1 MKHQICWNL
10 KKVRTLIVCILKELG
25 AIVIRITRNS
35 ARRAAFYGI
44 IGIVFLATAPL
55 PAAADYQAGVNAY
68 YRGEFLA
75 ALEAWRPLAEAG
87 DPVAQNS
94 IGALYDHGLGVPE
107 DNYEAGRWYE
117 MAAEGGLPLAMRNLA
132 NQYATGHGRP
142 YDVELARQWY
152 ERAAAKGDRQSA
164 SLLRQLR
171 PSTAPAQSAATPVF
185 TAPTTT
191 GSLAVPVQGPAEAP
205 PPAPTV
211 AGPDSPADGE
221 LTISG
226 LGTNTGEAAATA
238 AANPP
243 QEILLNIGNETV
255 AIGGSGA
262 APAAQPAAPAEPAQP
277 AQPAPEHVQA
287 AMIAPAPRSDGNW
300 LIGQW
305 QGPSLGCP
313 KDGGIEFTA
322 TENLSWFDG
331 AVAVRMRATYQIEGN
346 VIRVTSTAS
355 DGTNQVYSYR
365 REDDDRMVIA
375 EVPDTMPQSM
385 VGIAYRRCGAA
396 PGPTAP
402 AESAS
407 VIEVPANGELPAPA
421 PASAPAAQPAAVQD
435 LAAAPVIAPAGATAA
450 DGWAAFERGD
460 AGTALAIFTQLA
472 EAGDTGMQV
481 LVGQIHDFGQGVP
494 QNDAEALK
502 WYLRAAEAGNEKARY
517 QAGLLYFRSPNVPQN
532 LVESYRW
539 LSLVADGGGAM
550 AIPARSMLNDLDR
563 QMPEADIAKA
573 KQLLKPSTN

>member
-1 MKHQICWNL
+1 M
-10 KKVRTLIVCILKELG
+10 
-25 AIVIRITRNS
+25 IRITRHF
-35 ARRAAFYGI
+35 ARKASFYGI
-44 IGIVFLATAPL
+44 IGIGLLAMTPV
-55 PAAADYQAGVNAY
+55 PAAADYQTGVNAY

-107 DNYEAGRWYE
+107 DNYEAARWYE
-117 MAAEGGLPLAMRNLA
+117 MAAEGGLPLAMRNLG
-132 NQYATGHGRP
+132 NQYATGHGKP
-142 YDVELARQWY
+142 FDVEMARQWY
-152 ERAAAKGDRQSA
+152 ERAAAKGDRQSV

-171 PSTAPAQSAATPVF
+171 PSAVSAQSANAAPTF
-185 TAPTTT
+185 TTPTTT
-191 GSLAVPVQGPAEAP
+191 GSLAVPVQGPTEALG
-205 PPAPTV
+205 ATGTGASDSAA
-211 AGPDSPADGE
+211 AGD

-226 LGTNTGEAAATA
+226 LGSETSPAAAP
-238 AANPP
+238 ANPS
-243 QEILLNIGNETV
+243 QEILLDIGGDTV
-255 AIGGSGA
+255 AIGGSGTA
-262 APAAQPAAPAEPAQP
+262 TAPQP
-277 AQPAPEHVQA
+277 AQPQAAQPQPVQA
-287 AMIAPAPRSDGNW
+287 MPVQPQPVQATQPATAQTAMIAPVQRSDGNW

-313 KDGGIEFTA
+313 RDGGIEFTT

-331 AVAVRMRATYQIEGN
+331 EVAVRMRATYQIEGN
-346 VIRVTSTAS
+346 LIRVTSTAS
-355 DGTNQVYSYR
+355 DGSTQVYAYR
-365 REDDDRMVIA
+365 REDDSRMVIA
-375 EVPDTMPQSM
+375 GVPDSMPQSM

-396 PGPTAP
+396 PGQDASP
-402 AESAS
+402 ESAGI
-407 VIEVPANGELPAPA
+407 IEVPANGEIP
-421 PASAPAAQPAAVQD
+421 APAAQPAAVQD
-435 LAAAPVIAPAGATAA
+435 VAAAPVMAPVAVPAGATAA
-450 DGWAAFERGD
+450 DGWAAFERGEPQ
-460 AGTALAIFTQLA
+460 TALAIFTQLA
-472 EAGDTGMQV
+472 EGGDAAMQV

-494 QNDAEALK
+494 QNDTEALK

-573 KQLLKPSTN
+573 KQLLKSPTN